1 MPTYVH
7 LINWT
12 DQGIRN
18 FKETVGRFEAAKAA
32 IAQHDVSLFKQ
43 HAARSSGS
51 GRLTATAPVSPRRTH
66 HNIQPPL
73 DLISRTGRP
82 VRLKNGRSCDGA
94 TP

>member
-32 IAQHDVSLFKQ
+32 IAQHDVSLLSNTP
-43 HAARSSGS
+43 RD
-51 GRLTATAPVSPRRTH
+51 PVGP
-66 HNIQPPL
+66 
-73 DLISRTGRP
+73 G
-82 VRLKNGRSCDGA
+82 G
-94 TP
+94 